1 MRASRRQFML
11 GVGGCAA
18 CMSGLTHAR
27 VLPTDLE
34 PLIPAGYRPSDA
46 DERGIWQSIEQIEE
60 SIRTS
65 PQLFQAPEMH
75 AYIRGMIERLVGR
88 PTPDLRLYL
97 MRNSSFNASMFPSGM
112 MIVHTGLLA
121 RVRNEA
127 QLAAVLG
134 HEAGHYFRKHSID
147 QYRSIRGKT
156 AAMAWLGTATS
167 VGGGAYAAAGY
178 GGAGNWIYAATAINA
193 AVTMSVFQFSRVHEA
208 EADAYGISLMS
219 RCGYSPYAASQV
231 WSQLIEERKAS
242 AAQRDKRYKDRSKS
256 VLSTHPPSEDRMQD
270 LADTA
275 EYLSARNEK
284 SAFDGRAEW
293 LAAVAPHR
301 AMLLDE
307 QVRVNDPGASLYLIE
322 SLAQDGWTGLLRY
335 NEGEIYR
342 LRGEAGD
349 HEKAAQAYAA
359 ATAMPDAP
367 PEAWRSHGYA
377 LLKAGKAEDGRV
389 ALNRYLEMNPSAK
402 DAGLVRFTLA
412 Q

>member
-1 MRASRRQFML
+1 M
-11 GVGGCAA
+11 
-18 CMSGLTHAR
+18 
-27 VLPTDLE
+27 
-34 PLIPAGYRPSDA
+34 
-46 DERGIWQSIEQIEE
+46 
-60 SIRTS
+60 
-65 PQLFQAPEMH
+65 
-75 AYIRGMIERLVGR
+75 GR

-97 MRNSSFNASMFPSGM
+97 MRSVLFNASMFPTGM
-112 MIVHTGLLA
+112 MIVNTGLMA

-147 QYRSIRGKT
+147 RYRSLRSKT
-156 AAMAWLGTATS
+156 AAMAWVGAAAN

-178 GGAGNWIYAATAINA
+178 GGAGNWIYAASAINT
-193 AVTMSVFQFSRVHEA
+193 AVTMSVFQFSRAQEA

-219 RCGYSPYAASQV
+219 RCGYSPDAASEV
-231 WSQLIEERKAS
+231 WKQLIEERKAS
-242 AAQRDKRYKDRSKS
+242 AAQRDKRYSDRSKS
-256 VLSTHPPSEDRMQD
+256 VLSTHPPTEDRMQD

-275 EYLSARNEK
+275 AFLSARNDQ

-307 QVRVNDPGASLYLIE
+307 QVKLNDPGASLYLVE

-349 HEKAAQAYAA
+349 HEKAAEAYAA
-359 ATAMPDAP
+359 ATALPDAP
-367 PEAWRSHGYA
+367 RRSLARPWIRAAQG
-377 LLKAGKAEDGRV
+377 GKGR
-389 ALNRYLEMNPSAK
+389 R
-402 DAGLVRFTLA
+402 RTLSP
-412 Q
+412 